1 VSSRIDGDLI
11 IARVRVKG
19 GKGSMPFSAPSSN
32 MASRRT

>member
-1 VSSRIDGDLI
+1 VSSRIEGDLI

-19 GKGSMPFSAPSSN
+19 GKGSHAFIGPSSN